1 MTSISDYTFDG
12 CSNLIS
18 VTIPN
23 SVKTIGIYAFY
34 GCSNLIS
41 VTIPNSVKT
50 IGNHAFDR
58 IDMPTV
64 VTLIDEPFDIDA
76 EVFSLNTRKNATLYV
91 PTGTIDKYKATEGWK
106 EFLYIEEG
114 SGESG
119 VSHVRANTATIKTE
133 GGRIIV
139 TGADDGTKVSVYEIS
154 GRYVGSATSIGANA
168 SINANLPSGSI
179 AIVKIGDKSERV
191 IVE

>member
-1 MTSISDYTFDG
+1 MLCRLDI
-12 CSNLIS
+12 
-18 VTIPN
+18 
-23 SVKTIGIYAFY
+23 
-34 GCSNLIS
+34 CSNLIS

-154 GRYVGSATSIGANA
+154 GRYVGSTTSIGANA